1 MMNNDFILSK
11 LGEVR
16 RNAFIIEFE
25 LGLLTHNLVLSGNA
39 KIDTGCENTSIALQS
54 PSIGIDKRT
63 AFAYKKQ
70 AIEANLNMS
79 LGFGAN
85 DTKCSEGSRE
95 ICSGVEI
102 SQTALCL
109 NLMCLLRSIASRL

>member
-1 MMNNDFILSK
+1 MNPLFDGKRLWAKWSCDRINYGVSMY
-11 LGEVR
+11 
-16 RNAFIIEFE
+16 FE
-25 LGLLTHNLVLSGNA
+25 GLLTYWSCRNG
-39 KIDTGCENTSIALQS
+39 KGKP
-54 PSIGIDKRT
+54 PSVGIDKRT

-95 ICSGVEI
+95 ICSDAEI